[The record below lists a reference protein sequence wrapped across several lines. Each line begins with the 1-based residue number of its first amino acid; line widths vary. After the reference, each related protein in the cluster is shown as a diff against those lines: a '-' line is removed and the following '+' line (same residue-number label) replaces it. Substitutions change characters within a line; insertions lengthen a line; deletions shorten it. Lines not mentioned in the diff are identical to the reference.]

1 MNNYICQLNENVE
14 RIHVRYN
21 NRYGIALA
29 GDLYAAKN
37 IQFFYNIIP
46 LTLLYIIFLKIAN
59 SYQQWFIIVNRN
71 DKTVHII
78 INGTVIMIE
87 ISLLHFFLFIVTLT
101 IE

>member
-1 MNNYICQLNENVE
+1 MFSAVLETRSLQE
-14 RIHVRYN
+14 
-21 NRYGIALA
+21 
-29 GDLYAAKN
+29 N

-59 SYQQWFIIVNRN
+59 SYYQWFIIVNRN